1 MSEARDMDTQ
11 EPSGEQKSATGT
23 AAAKGSIR
31 FARWRASA
39 GTIWRDFRA
48 QRSGVVGLIGL
59 VVIGL
64 LAILT
69 PLFTD
74 PASLSVTQA
83 SGARM
88 APPGD
93 GFLLGTDEFG
103 RSVLLLTITGTRVT
117 LIIGIASA
125 VMAMFIGTLV
135 GIVAGHF
142 EGRVSWILMR
152 ITEWFMNLPS
162 LVLAIVL
169 VVVLGRNMAV
179 LIIAIGI
186 TSWAGTARLIR
197 AQTRGI
203 EGRPYLERARALGAG
218 HWHQMG
224 RHVLPNVT
232 PLVLASTIMAVAG
245 AILTEST
252 MAFLGLYDPSNLS
265 WGMMLNRA
273 WSAGAMSAGAWW
285 YVLPPGLMILVVVLC
300 FTLCG
305 RALEVALNPRLRS

>member
-1 MSEARDMDTQ
+1 MSDTTK
-11 EPSGEQKSATGT
+11 PASMKL
-23 AAAKGSIR
+23 R
-31 FARWRASA
+31 RWRESIGRIWTEYRKQPA
-39 GTIWRDFRA
+39 GL
-48 QRSGVVGLIGL
+48 VGLIGL
-59 VVIGL
+59 ALIGAI
-64 LAILT
+64 AILT
-69 PLFTD
+69 PLLTD
-74 PASLSVTQA
+74 PAALSVTQA
-83 SGARM
+83 TGDRM
-88 APPGD
+88 APPTSGYP
-93 GFLLGTDEFG
+93 LGTDEFG
-103 RSVLLLTITGTRVT
+103 RSVLLLVATGTQVT
-117 LIIGIASA
+117 MIIGISSA
-125 VMAMFIGTLV
+125 LMAMGIGTLV

-152 ITEWFMNLPS
+152 ITEWFMNLPT

-197 AQTRGI
+197 AQTRAI

-224 RHVLPNVT
+224 RHVLPNVM
-232 PLVLASTIMAVAG
+232 PLVLASTIMAIAG

-252 MAFLGLYDPSNLS
+252 LAFLGLYDPQNLS

-273 WSAGAMSAGAWW
+273 WSAGGMSAGAWW

-305 RALEVALNPRLRS
+305 RALETAINPRLRR